1 MKTCEEGK
9 LLAGAA
15 VFLSPWG
22 NGVGYRT
29 DFPCA
34 EFLLSCKRDAS
45 HCQPVLIFHF
55 APIRVREKRMNTHKT
70 SKTPR
75 SHQEMGN
82 KVVKKVLQ
90 DGTYFRRGR
99 ITNQELQTSSKQLQ
113 HEK

>member
-34 EFLLSCKRDAS
+34 EFLLSCKKKRFALS
-45 HCQPVLIFHF
+45 AGTGIHF

-75 SHQEMGN
+75 SHQEIDN

-90 DGTYFRRGR
+90 NGTYFRRGR

-113 HEK
+113 LEK